1 MGELMVSPGDV
12 RGVGSDVASIGP
24 DISGLAGDLAGMGGL
39 ASEPPAT
46 AAALARLSSEWSSGA
61 QRLGADVVALGRLT
75 EAVAHLYVTVDAEAI
90 R

>member
-12 RGVGSDVASIGP
+12 RGVGSDVASVGP
-24 DISGLAGDLAGMGGL
+24 EITGLAGDLAGMSGL

-46 AAALARLSSEWSSGA
+46 SQALDRLSSEWSSGA

-75 EAVAHLYVTVDAEAI
+75 EAVAHLYVTVDSEAMG
-90 R
+90 